1 VEATAVSLIGGQVS
15 VFALFWQRVERSV
28 TSLGRAL
35 LLTWTSSRGW
45 TIASITLTLLQ
56 GLTPVA
62 LLYLIGT
69 MLDQVTEVI
78 THGREL
84 PEILGIVT
92 LAGVVAFI
100 DMALSVVSGVVSEGQ
115 ALAVSE
121 HVTRVIHAKSIA
133 VDLEYYEQSAYYD
146 RLHRAQTQAAYR
158 PTQIVGDLT
167 GVLRDLF
174 TLVGVIGV
182 LAALNALTPLILF
195 ASAFPVVLVRLR
207 FSQLLMEWYMRTSE
221 VEREQSYYNYL
232 LTAEEHAKEI
242 RLFSTGKLFSD
253 RFDALHARL
262 RQGRMAIMRRRTVFE
277 LATQGLGVI
286 ALFGAFL
293 LTVAYALT
301 GALTLGGL
309 VIMFQGFQRAQG
321 TLQTLLGNLASLY
334 ESSVFLKDFY
344 EFLALEPLVKPPQQP
359 LPVPNPLRSGI
370 RFENVSFQ
378 YARGTTSVL
387 EGVNLTINPGEVIAL
402 VGANGAGK
410 STLIKLLC
418 RLYDPTA
425 GSITLDGI
433 DLRTFDV
440 NALRQQVSVLFQD
453 YNEYQLSAWENIWLG
468 DVMQP
473 QERPLIQQAAQAAG
487 AHEVIAALPEGY
499 DSRLGNWFGGQEL
512 SMGQWQK
519 IALARAFLRQAQIVV
534 LDEPTSSLDVLSEHE
549 VFERFRQVVS
559 GRCAILI
566 SHRLSTIRMAHR
578 IYVLD
583 QHHITESGTHEELMA
598 LDGLYAT
605 LFNTQSQYYR
615 ADSPV

>member
-1 VEATAVSLIGGQVS
+1 MS

>member
-1 VEATAVSLIGGQVS
+1 MS
-15 VFALFWQRVERSV
+15 VFTLFWQRVERSV

-35 LLTWTSSRGW
+35 LLTWMSSRGW
-45 TIASITLTLLQ
+45 TIASIALTLLQ

-84 PEILGIVT
+84 PEILGIVA

-182 LAALNALTPLILF
+182 LATLNALTPLILF

-232 LTAEEHAKEI
+232 LTAEDHAKEI
-242 RLFSTGKLFSD
+242 RLFNTGKLFSD

-262 RQGRMAIMRRRTVFE
+262 RQGRMAIMWRRTVFE

-301 GALTLGGL
+301 GAITLGGL

-344 EFLALEPLVKPPQQP
+344 EFLALEPLVKPPEQP
-359 LPVPNPLRSGI
+359 QPVPNPLRTGI

-378 YARGTTSVL
+378 YARGTTPVL

-425 GSITLDGI
+425 GRITLDGI
-433 DLRTFDV
+433 DLRAFDV

-468 DVMQP
+468 DVTQP
-473 QERPLIQQAAQAAG
+473 QERSLIQQAAQAAG
-487 AHEVIAALPEGY
+487 AHEVISALPEGY

-534 LDEPTSSLDVLSEHE
+534 LDEPTSSLDVLSEHD

>member
-370 RFENVSFQ
+370 RFENVSYQ

>member
-1 VEATAVSLIGGQVS
+1 
-15 VFALFWQRVERSV
+15 
-28 TSLGRAL
+28 
-35 LLTWTSSRGW
+35 
-45 TIASITLTLLQ
+45 
-56 GLTPVA
+56 
-62 LLYLIGT
+62 
-69 MLDQVTEVI
+69 
-78 THGREL
+78 
-84 PEILGIVT
+84 
-92 LAGVVAFI
+92 
-100 DMALSVVSGVVSEGQ
+100 
-115 ALAVSE
+115 
-121 HVTRVIHAKSIA
+121 
-133 VDLEYYEQSAYYD
+133 
-146 RLHRAQTQAAYR
+146 
-158 PTQIVGDLT
+158 
-167 GVLRDLF
+167 
-174 TLVGVIGV
+174 VIGV

-468 DVMQP
+468 DVTQP
-473 QERPLIQQAAQAAG
+473 QERSLIQQAAQAAG
-487 AHEVIAALPEGY
+487 AHEVITALPEGY